1 MSLISNYKQMK
12 NLKLILT
19 LVAIAFSTL
28 VTKANVSIADIF
40 SDNMVLQR
48 NIDLKVWGNA
58 NPGEKLFVSFNGQK
72 LRTKADKNGKWEVVL
87 KPMKAGGPFNM
98 TLQGKNEI
106 VLKNILIGDVWVC
119 SGQSNMQMKVS
130 ETNNA
135 EKEINNANYPKIR
148 LFTVPN
154 TVSNVPIDNI
164 PNASWIICTP
174 ETIKDFSAVGYYFGS
189 GLQKE
194 IDVPIGLIHSAWGG
208 TCVETWTSKAS
219 ITKLPKYE
227 SFAPRIDAYDVTTM
241 AKKYEND
248 LKEAL
253 GGFPKKEL
261 GMEEKWMLPS
271 TNHSAWKSMTLP
283 TLWENAG
290 YNRLNGLVWFSFD
303 VNLTDQN
310 LDSMAQLHLGKIDD
324 SDIAWVNGQKVG
336 EMKWGNNVERIYPVP
351 AQLLKEGK
359 NNITVRVED
368 KYYKGGFASKPDK
381 LFLQLGEKKIPL
393 YGDWKFKVDTVI
405 PDFKPFPNDVPSLL
419 YNAMIHPLIPFGIKG
434 VIWYQGESNTPRSKE
449 YEITFPN
456 MINNWRADWK
466 QGNFPF
472 LFVQLA
478 NFQKPQKT
486 PKDDAWAELREC
498 QTKALSVKNTGMA
511 VAIDVG
517 EAKNIHP
524 LNKQDVGNRLM
535 LSALK
540 VAYGKDI
547 VHSGP
552 IYKSM
557 QSEGDKAR
565 ISFDHIGSGL
575 LVKDKHGYINEF
587 EIAGADKKFY
597 WAKATLEGDKII
609 VWSDKVQKP
618 IAVRFGWSSNPAQFN
633 LYNKD
638 GLPASPFRTD
648 NWEGITDGKSFDD

>member
-1 MSLISNYKQMK
+1 MK

-19 LVAIAFSTL
+19 VVAIAFSTL

-72 LRTKADKNGKWEVVL
+72 LRTKADKNGKWSVVL
-87 KPMKAGGPFNM
+87 KPMKAGGGPLNM
-98 TLQGKNEI
+98 TVRGKNEI
-106 VLKNILIGDVWVC
+106 VLKNILIGDVWIC

-135 EKEINNANYPKIR
+135 EKEIKNANYSKIR

-154 TVSNVPIDNI
+154 TVSNVPKNNI
-164 PNASWIICTP
+164 PNASWQICTP
-174 ETIKDFSAVGYYFGS
+174 ETIKDFSAVGYFFGS

-194 IDVPIGLIHSAWGG
+194 IDVPIGLIHTSWGA

-227 SFAPRIDAYDVTTM
+227 DFGERIDNYNVTTI
-241 AKKYEND
+241 AQKYEDD
-248 LKEAL
+248 LKKAL
-253 GGFPKKEL
+253 GGFPEKEM
-261 GMEEKWMLPS
+261 GMEEKWMLPGTDRS
-271 TNHSAWKSMTLP
+271 TWKSMTLP

-290 YNRLNGLVWFSFD
+290 YQRLNGRVWFSYDF
-303 VNLTDQN
+303 NLTAQE
-310 LDSMAQLHLGKIDD
+310 LDNRPNLHLGKIHDY
-324 SDIAWVNGQKVG
+324 DITWVNGQKVG
-336 EMKWGNNVERIYPVP
+336 EMKWANDVERIYTVP
-351 AQLLKEGK
+351 KQILKVGK
-359 NNITVRVED
+359 NNISVRIED
-368 KYYKGGFASKPDK
+368 KYYKGGFASKADK
-381 LFLQLGEKKIPL
+381 LFLQLGQKKIPL
-393 YGDWKFKVDTVI
+393 SGEWKFKVDIVI
-405 PDFKPFPNDVPSLL
+405 PDFKPLPNDVPSLL
-419 YNAMIHPLIPFGIKG
+419 YNAMINPLIPYGIKG

-456 MINNWRADWK
+456 MINNWREDWK
-466 QGNFPF
+466 QGDFPF

-478 NFQKPQKT
+478 NFRLSQST

-498 QTKALSVKNTGMA
+498 QTKTLSVKNTGMA

-517 EAKNIHP
+517 EAHNIHP

-540 VAYGKDI
+540 VAYDKDI

-557 QSEGDKAR
+557 QIEGDKAR

-597 WAKATLEGDKII
+597 WAKAKLDGDKII
-609 VWSDKVQKP
+609 VWSDKVEKP
-618 IAVRFGWSSNPAQFN
+618 VAVRFAWASNPANFN

-648 NWEGITDGKSFDD
+648 DWEGITDGKSFDD